1 MKKAILIVVVI
12 IAITALLIINFLP
25 NEKPQTTKGFHDI
38 NVVAAENQY
47 GSVAKLIGGNNV
59 KVTNIINNADGDP
72 HTFISSVKNAKLLAE
87 ADVIIYN
94 GADYDSWIQPI
105 LKSNHNAVII
115 KVQDLLNYQQTPK
128 FGINPHLWYNP
139 KTFPAL
145 ATKLKDIFI
154 EKDPNDRS
162 LYEKNYEIFNHKY
175 EKVYKLVEQIR
186 QDNKGTP
193 VTATEPLFGYMANAL
208 GLDMKGL
215 AFQWVI
221 MNDSEPSPNMM
232 INYQKLL
239 IDREVKV
246 LFYNEQVTDNVT
258 HKILELASD
267 NEIPVVGI
275 TETMPPNDNAIDW
288 MINTLQAT
296 ATVLEQSKNQND

>member
-1 MKKAILIVVVI
+1 MKKIILIIIAIVVI
-12 IAITALLIINFLP
+12 IGLLVMNFVP
-25 NEKPQTTKGFHDI
+25 NEKPEITKGSHDI
-38 NVVAAENQY
+38 DVVAAENQY
-47 GSVAKLIGGNNV
+47 GSVAQLIGGSNV

-72 HTFISSVKNAKLLAE
+72 HTFISSVKNAKLLAD

-105 LKSNHNAVII
+105 LKSNNNAVII
-115 KVQDLLNYQQTPK
+115 KVQDLVDYQKTSK

-145 ATKLKDIFI
+145 ATKLKDVFI
-154 EKDPNDRS
+154 EKDPGDKS
-162 LYEKNYEIFNHKY
+162 LYEKNYENFNHKY
-175 EKVYKLVEQIR
+175 EKVYQLVEQIK

-221 MNDSEPSPNMM
+221 MNDSEPSPQMM
-232 INYQKLL
+232 INYQKLFK
-239 IDREVKV
+239 DKEVKV
-246 LFYNEQVTDNVT
+246 LFYNQQVTDNVT
-258 HKILELASD
+258 HNILELANK

-275 TETMPPNDNAIDW
+275 TETMPTTDNAIDW
-288 MINTLQAT
+288 MIDTLQTT
-296 ATVLEQSKNQND
+296 ATVLEQSKEIK

>member
-1 MKKAILIVVVI
+1 MKKAILVVTVI
-12 IAITALLIINFLP
+12 IVIIALLIINFFP
-25 NEKPQTTKGFHDI
+25 SEKPQTTKGSHDI
-38 NVVAAENQY
+38 NVVAAEDQY
-47 GSVAKLIGGNNV
+47 GSVAKLIGGSNV

-72 HTFISSVKNAKLLAE
+72 HTFISSVKNAKLLAK

-128 FGINPHLWYNP
+128 FGMNPHLWYNP

-154 EKDPNDRS
+154 EKDPSDSS
-162 LYEKNYEIFNHKY
+162 LYEKNYENFNHKY
-175 EKVYKLVEQIR
+175 EKVYQLVKQIR
-186 QDNKGTP
+186 QNYKDTP

-208 GLDMKGL
+208 GLDMRDL

-232 INYQKLL
+232 INYQKLF
-239 IDREVKV
+239 IDKEVKV
-246 LFYNEQVTDNVT
+246 LFYNEQVTNNVT
-258 HKILELASD
+258 HKILELASE

-275 TETMPPNDNAIDW
+275 TETMPTNDNAIDW
-288 MINTLQAT
+288 MINTLEAT

>member
-1 MKKAILIVVVI
+1 MKKIILII
-12 IAITALLIINFLP
+12 IAIVAIIGLLMMNFVP
-25 NEKPQTTKGFHDI
+25 NKKPETTKGSHDI
-38 NVVAAENQY
+38 DVVAAENQY
-47 GSVAKLIGGNNV
+47 GSVAQLIGGSNV

-72 HTFISSVKNAKLLAE
+72 HTFISSVKNAKLLAD

-105 LKSNHNAVII
+105 LKSNTNAVVI
-115 KVQDLLNYQQTPK
+115 KVQDLVDYQKTSK

-145 ATKLKDIFI
+145 ATRLKDVFI
-154 EKDPNDRS
+154 EKDPGDKS
-162 LYEKNYEIFNHKY
+162 LYEKNYENFNHKY
-175 EKVYKLVEQIR
+175 EKVYQLVEQIK

-221 MNDSEPSPNMM
+221 MNDSEPSPQMM
-232 INYQKLL
+232 INYQKLFNDKE
-239 IDREVKV
+239 IKV
-246 LFYNEQVTDNVT
+246 LFYNQQVTDNVT
-258 HKILELASD
+258 HNILELANK
-267 NEIPVVGI
+267 NEIPVVGL
-275 TETMPPNDNAIDW
+275 TETMPTTDNAIDW
-288 MINTLQAT
+288 MIDTLQTT
-296 ATVLEQSKNQND
+296 ATVLEQSKEIK